1 MTTPPSQN
9 PAPKPDPTPK
19 EGTEHGLIRE
29 LWALLL
35 VYGTLVVL
43 PLLTGIAC
51 ES

>member
-1 MTTPPSQN
+1 MTTPPSRN
-9 PAPKPDPTPK
+9 PAPKPVPRP
-19 EGTEHGLIRE
+19 EEAPERGLIRE

-35 VYGTLVVL
+35 IYGTLVVL